1 MLGGIPLTVK
11 TFAVALANSLI
22 AKGIDKETAVKNV
35 LKITRALSED
45 DYTEIAGYNSA
56 EDFVPLTEALT
67 KLIEDER
74 RAAIISDAV
83 AKPMVMT
90 GNDAPTKQMN
100 AVHNG
105 SAAQN
110 DPMAATKQMNAV
122 RKNDGNNQTDPNAAT
137 KQMDAIHTA
146 DFKRIEID
154 TMSDTKPMKALH
166 INDLTKNHCEAN
178 HSAAMA
184 ETKQVDAVPLRT
196 PKHQPAEAK
205 TRVDIPAQEMPH
217 THYTEYHKTELT
229 KRGSG
234 FFWTIFAL
242 TLPLILLITIA
253 YFGILAL
260 CVVSVA
266 ALIVGCFIIVAGI
279 VIAGSIAALIGLIY
293 GVIQMFTAVGIGI
306 YEIGVA
312 IVVSGLTVILSVL
325 VYLLATRVL
334 PYLLKQLIA
343 FTKHTLGQIP
353 GLVDRAREECNK
365 L

>member
-56 EDFVPLTEALT
+56 DDFVPLTEALT

-110 DPMAATKQMNAV
+110 DPMAATKEMNAV
-122 RKNDGNNQTDPNAAT
+122 RKNDGNDQTDLNAAT

-166 INDLTKNHCEAN
+166 INDLTKNH
-178 HSAAMA
+178 SAAMA
-184 ETKQVDAVPLRT
+184 ETKQVDAVPIRT
-196 PKHQPAEAK
+196 PKPQPAEAK

-217 THYTEYHKTELT
+217 THYTEYQKTELT
-229 KRGSG
+229 KRGAG

-242 TLPLILLITIA
+242 TLPLTLLITIV
-253 YFGILAL
+253 YFGIFAL

-343 FTKHTLGQIP
+343 FTRHTLGQIP